1 VETTGPSTALA
12 GLALRRRYVRGR
24 TRQACLVLGDLTSVA
39 LALTVLFTSP
49 WAPATPTAPA
59 GALAAVLVGW
69 VAVLHLYGLYPRYPR
84 LLTTSTLDE
93 LPRVFHATL
102 VSSVLTSFW
111 LNVWGSDGALAG
123 FLALPVA
130 VLVALPLGRVIVRHL
145 LTSVVGPERVLLVGT
160 GSTTPRVERALAD
173 RRDMSVVGR
182 IALPA
187 QWLRDGVGDD
197 TLPELQRI
205 VVDELVDRVLLATRD
220 LGDAA
225 VGEFMHWSRGA
236 NVSLTV
242 LPEHFEVIGVA
253 AAIDT
258 VQGATVVSLQPPL
271 LSRTAQTLKRAMDV
285 VGAGVGLILVAPV
298 MLVVAAAVRL
308 DSPGP
313 IFFRQDRIGH
323 GGRVFRLAKFRTMTP
338 DADALVDELMA
349 RSSDPHWLQI
359 EDDPRITRVGRV
371 LRATS
376 LDELPQL
383 WNVLRG
389 HMSLVGPRPLSL
401 RDDAR
406 VGGWARG
413 RLDLTPGLTGLW
425 QVQGRKSVPF
435 EDMVKLDYVYVTNWS
450 LWGDIKLLLQT
461 MPAVLRGH
469 GAR

>member
-1 VETTGPSTALA
+1 MDVATPPIVA
-12 GLALRRRYVRGR
+12 GERARRRRYLRGR
-24 TRQACLVLGDLTSVA
+24 TRQACLVLGDLASIASA
-39 LALTVLFTSP
+39 LMVLFAGP
-49 WAPATPTAPA
+49 WAPDPPTAPA
-59 GALAAVLVGW
+59 GALAAVLIGW
-69 VAVLHLYGLYPRYPR
+69 VAVLHLYGLYPRFPR
-84 LLTTSTLDE
+84 LVTTSMLDE

-102 VSSVLTSFW
+102 VASVLTFIW
-111 LNVWGSDGALAG
+111 LSTWGSHTTLPGAI
-123 FLALPVA
+123 ALPAA
-130 VLVALPLGRVIVRHL
+130 VIIALPLGRVLVRHA
-145 LTSVVGPERVLLVGT
+145 LTDIVGPERVLLVGS
-160 GSTTPRVERALAD
+160 GSTSPAVERALAQ
-173 RRDMSVVGR
+173 RRDVRLVGQV
-182 IALPA
+182 ALPA
-187 QWLRDGVGDD
+187 QWLREHSGDD
-197 TLPELQRI
+197 TLPELERL

-225 VGEFMHWSRGA
+225 VGDFMHWSRGA

-253 AAIDT
+253 ASFDS
-258 VQGATVVSLQPPL
+258 VQGATVVSLQPPV
-271 LSRTAQTLKRAMDV
+271 LSRTAQTLKRAMDI
-285 VGAGVGLILVAPV
+285 VGAGAGLVVLAPV
-298 MLVVAAAVRL
+298 MFAVALAVRL

-313 IFFRQDRIGH
+313 ILFRQERIGH
-323 GGRVFRLAKFRTMTP
+323 GGRRFGLLKFRTMTP
-338 DADALVDELMA
+338 DADALVEELMA
-349 RSSDPHWLQI
+349 RSTDPHWLQL
-359 EDDPRITRVGRV
+359 ENDPRVTKIGRT

-425 QVQGRKSVPF
+425 QVQGRKCVPF
-435 EDMVKLDYVYVTNWS
+435 EEMVKLDYVYVTNWS

-461 MPAVLRGH
+461 MPAVLQGR